1 MFFKIDNKLVN
12 TLSVGTFQTMQNYK
26 EKGCL
31 TRKAALITNAKRC
44 YACKWLIVS
53 WMQTPLPFT
62 MPSPAPVRCSSNDFF
77 FHSLIN
83 L

>member
-31 TRKAALITNAKRC
+31 ARKAAQITNAKRC
-44 YACKWLIVS
+44 YACKSLIVS
-53 WMQTPLPFT
+53 WMQTPLPLTF
-62 MPSPAPVRCSSNDFF
+62 
-77 FHSLIN
+77 
-83 L
+83 

>member
-31 TRKAALITNAKRC
+31 TRKAAQITKRKRR
-44 YACKWLIVS
+44 YTCKSLIVS
-53 WMQTPLPFT
+53 WMQTPLPST
-62 MPSPAPVRCSSNDFF
+62 MSPAAPVRCSSNDFF
-77 FHSLIN
+77 FITF
-83 L
+83 